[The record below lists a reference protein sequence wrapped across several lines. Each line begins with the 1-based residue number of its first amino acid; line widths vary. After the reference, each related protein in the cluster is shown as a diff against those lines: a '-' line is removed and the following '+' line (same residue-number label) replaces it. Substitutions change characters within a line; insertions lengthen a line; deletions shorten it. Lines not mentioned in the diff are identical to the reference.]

1 MMTHSNNLRV
11 LHTNPYW
18 LRFNENWIFNQIDN
32 LPDVVTNHVFCQRT
46 TNLDLFPAEHIYS
59 LSKTAYG
66 FHKFLRK
73 AQLKSWQVALHRKRL
88 LKVALENNM
97 EIVHSHFG
105 HFGWNDMLLSP
116 AKKHK
121 HVVTFYGADVTMLP
135 QTHPVWR
142 QRYKELFREVDRV
155 LCEGS
160 FMADRV
166 KDLGCDPE
174 KVTVHH
180 LGVNVDAIEFRP
192 RQWNKKDKLNI
203 LMASS
208 FREKKGIPYA
218 IKALGMLAKDVE
230 LQITIIG
237 DASASPG
244 SQKEKENISAAVEE
258 AGLTDKVNFLGN
270 RPYATL
276 MKEAYKN
283 HLFVSTSVTAA
294 DGDSEGGAPVSLI
307 DMAATGMPIVS
318 SFHCDIP
325 EVILHGETGRLAT
338 ERNIND
344 IYDQLCWYVDHT
356 EEWRSVANKAR
367 RRMETE
373 YNANI
378 QGERLYRIYNKL

>member
-1 MMTHSNNLRV
+1 V
-11 LHTNPYW
+11 
-18 LRFNENWIFNQIDN
+18 DN
-32 LPDVVTNHVFCQRT
+32 LPDAVTNHVFCQRT
-46 TNLDLFPAEHIYS
+46 TNLDLFPVEHIYS

-66 FHKFLRK
+66 FQKFLRK
-73 AQLKSWQVALHRKRL
+73 AQLKSWQVAWHRKRL
-88 LKVALENNM
+88 SKVIRENRYD
-97 EIVHSHFG
+97 IVHSHFG

-135 QTHPVWR
+135 QTHPVWK
-142 QRYKELFREVDRV
+142 QRYKELFSEVDRV

-166 KDLGCDPE
+166 KDLGCDPA

-192 RQWNKKDKLNI
+192 RQWNGKDRLNI

-218 IKALGMLAKDVE
+218 IKALGMLAKDLD

-237 DASASPG
+237 EASASPG
-244 SQKEKENISAAVEE
+244 SQREKEKILATVRK
-258 AGLTDKVNFLGN
+258 AGLTDKVNLLGN
-270 RPYATL
+270 QPYAVL

-283 HLFVSTSVTAA
+283 HLFVSTSVTAS
-294 DGDSEGGAPVSLI
+294 DGDTEGGAPVSLI

-325 EVILHGETGRLAT
+325 EVILHGETGRLAK
-338 ERNIND
+338 EKDIDD
-344 IYDQLCWYVDHT
+344 IYRQLKWYVDNQDS
-356 EEWRSVANKAR
+356 WQALLQKGRK
-367 RRMETE
+367 RMEEE
-373 YNANI
+373 YNAGI
-378 QGERLYRIYNKL
+378 QGQRLFEMYNKLLRS